1 MNDIKAL
8 YGLWKEKAKDDEDL
22 IKELEEISGDE
33 EAILDRFY
41 MNLEFGTAGLRALS
55 VQVQTE

>member
-22 IKELEEISGDE
+22 IKELEEISG
-33 EAILDRFY
+33 
-41 MNLEFGTAGLRALS
+41 ALC
-55 VQVQTE
+55 